1 MHYTYLCVEWER
13 GRSCGTYIDTGKQSF
28 YANHDLNHVYHSHY
42 VFWYIDKWRL
52 DCPSHFLSL
61 WSPSTDKRPGFQIQT
76 GPQRT
81 KECAY
86 AVLAVFMYSVLFLH
100 LDCSWICFHCL
111 PPAIAQNGVNATAL
125 AIQRGHT
132 EVVRDLLD
140 KFGASLRLARKGLVC
155 RLRTFCTLL
164 HILIVATQIL
174 CCIQFIY
181 V

>member
-1 MHYTYLCVEWER
+1 M
-13 GRSCGTYIDTGKQSF
+13 
-28 YANHDLNHVYHSHY
+28 NHDLNHVYHSHY

-81 KECAY
+81 KECVY
-86 AVLAVFMYSVLFLH
+86 AILAVFMYSVLFLH
-100 LDCSWICFHCL
+100 LVCSWICFHCL

-174 CCIQFIY
+174 CCI
-181 V
+181 

>member
-1 MHYTYLCVEWER
+1 M
-13 GRSCGTYIDTGKQSF
+13 
-28 YANHDLNHVYHSHY
+28 NHDLDCVYHSYY
-42 VFWYIDKWRL
+42 VCWYIDKWWL

-61 WSPSTDKRPGFQIQT
+61 RSPSTDKRPGFQIQT

-111 PPAIAQNGVNATAL
+111 PPAITQNGVNATAL

-140 KFGASLRLARKGLVC
+140 KFGASLRLTRKGLLVC
-155 RLRTFCTLL
+155 RNLYILHTTVYSDSCYTNSMLHIVYICIMYLRTYIAFNAYIADCNTCGRF
-164 HILIVATQIL
+164 L
-174 CCIQFIY
+174 C
-181 V
+181 